1 MDQWIA
7 FAQEQWY
14 VIAIAVVALF
24 IIYKI
29 VKKAIKWALI
39 IAIVVAVL
47 IYGFNYDLSD
57 LPEIPNINVEQYL
70 N

>member
-1 MDQWIA
+1 MDHLIA

-14 VIAIAVVALF
+14 VIAIAIVALI

-39 IAIVVAVL
+39 LAIVAAVL

-57 LPEIPNINVEQYL
+57 LPEIPNIEQYL